1 MSSPGKWVNQVQFR
15 CEIARNSKNRDS
27 ENDRLVRSGG
37 LWSFLG
43 EHWGVLGWFW
53 CFPVMWDAFS
63 GVWIS
68 SWTRNFYGQDLGVGI
83 RFRRLHG
90 AGGANHAPRAGSSI
104 FHCESS
110 GVHQKDCA
118 KQQNLCSA
126 LRSFGQVLISTD
138 CSAEVH
144 GVFFNASGRQRVKHR
159 KSLENSKKRKRGQ
172 ELLQV

>member
-1 MSSPGKWVNQVQFR
+1 MSSPGRWVNQVQFR

-104 FHCESS
+104 APSC
-110 GVHQKDCA
+110 
-118 KQQNLCSA
+118 
-126 LRSFGQVLISTD
+126 STD
-138 CSAEVH
+138 EYFGSSKYEALTPSHH
-144 GVFFNASGRQRVKHR
+144 GDTEIQYFERTFNRVLLR
-159 KSLENSKKRKRGQ
+159 NPMVSLYVLS
-172 ELLQV
+172 